1 MNSVASG
8 SHEAA
13 HFFETEKVEGRGTP
27 LRTDANKAR
36 TGTQLP
42 RLVQL
47 GLEVYK

>member
-1 MNSVASG
+1 MASG

-36 TGTQLP
+36 TERIIP